1 VARRRV
7 SPPLRVGTPFFK
19 PSFFIYHVHVPQSPP
34 DGLEWKYRLF
44 DVIASWAI
52 EPDMAVAKEIAIR
65 HLPVITSSYEI
76 SFFSAGGFH
85 KLFLLHPLDDT
96 RGTVQSF
103 IMRVSLP
110 VDPYFKTAS
119 EVAMQH
125 SSSSRKT
132 RPYLFPESSPS
143 TPPSITN

>member
-1 VARRRV
+1 MARRRV

-34 DGLEWKYRLF
+34 DGLELKYRLF

-76 SFFSAGGFH
+76 SFFSARGFH

-96 RGTVQSF
+96 RGTAQSF
-103 IMRVSLP
+103 IIASASPSIRNSRRP
-110 VDPYFKTAS
+110 VKL
-119 EVAMQH
+119 QH